1 MFDFAWSE
9 LAIIGVIALVVVGPK
24 DLPKLMRSAGKA
36 AAQARRMADEFRGQ
50 MNEAMRDTEL
60 DDLRKSVDEIRSLDP
75 RSMIREEV
83 AKLAEPVRT
92 LAEDVRHELTDAQAQ
107 AAAGMGQPGMGQP
120 VDAGAVDLT
129 IPDASP
135 TLARVE
141 PAPAAPIDL
150 ALPEMPEFTGPPEIV
165 SAEIKPAEPEPVPA
179 IDLGGPLDLAPAPAP
194 MPASEPKPVATAAI
208 PPAELKS

>member
-50 MNEAMRDTEL
+50 MNEALRDTEL
-60 DDLRKSVDEIRSLDP
+60 ADLRKSVEEIRSLDP
-75 RSMIREEV
+75 RAMIREEV
-83 AKLAEPVRT
+83 TKLAEPVRT
-92 LAEDVRHELTDAQAQ
+92 LADDVRHELTDAQAQ
-107 AAAGMGQPGMGQP
+107 AAAGVGQT

-135 TLARVE
+135 TLASA
-141 PAPAAPIDL
+141 APASADPIDL
-150 ALPEMPEFTGPPEIV
+150 ALPEMPAFVLPPEIP
-165 SAEIKPAEPEPVPA
+165 PAEPEPVPA
-179 IDLGGPLDLAPAPAP
+179 IDLDLGAPLDLAPPSATP
-194 MPASEPKPVATAAI
+194 PKPTATAAV
-208 PPAELKS
+208 PSAETKS